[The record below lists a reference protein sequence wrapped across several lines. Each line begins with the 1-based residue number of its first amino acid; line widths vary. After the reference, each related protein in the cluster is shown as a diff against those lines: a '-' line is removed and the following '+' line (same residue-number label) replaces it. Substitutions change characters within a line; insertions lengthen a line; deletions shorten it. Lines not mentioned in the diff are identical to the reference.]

1 MVSSNGAA
9 AATTDVRADERYGE
23 VIRMLIVF
31 RLLALA
37 VTIVYIPA
45 EGADA
50 PVLSVA
56 LVLAALASWLPL
68 RYWDWLRPRLLRH
81 PALLAADLLLT
92 LGILALT
99 GPATPFFYYT
109 LSTVAIAGVA
119 YGWVGA
125 AYFAV
130 LEMAGYAGVLGL
142 RAGAGFDPDG
152 FQELVGLPA
161 LYPLT
166 AAAGAALRGI
176 LRSQADAESSLA
188 AATLV
193 AAASEERSRV
203 AREMHDSLA
212 KTLHGVSLSATAL
225 ARRVHRDP
233 DAAAAD
239 AELLAGA
246 AERAAAEARE
256 LITDLRA
263 DQLEA
268 PLGNA
273 VRDYVTG
280 WSGATGI
287 PVRVH
292 VNNVELRSPSA
303 RYELFGILREALD
316 NVNCHARAGSVEV
329 TLQQRGDELAMRIAD
344 DGVGVPAG
352 GDLLELEPPGHFGLV
367 GMAERAERA
376 GGRMELGPTPGGG
389 TTVLVNLPAD
399 AFVRAGAER

>member
-1 MVSSNGAA
+1 MAWGNGAA
-9 AATTDVRADERYGE
+9 VTREVRADARYGE

-31 RLLALA
+31 RLLALL

-50 PVLSVA
+50 PFLSIA

-68 RYWDWLRPRLLRH
+68 RYWERLRPRLLRH

-92 LGILALT
+92 LGILALA
-99 GPATPFFYYT
+99 GPGTPFFYYT

-130 LEMAGYAGVLGL
+130 LELAGYAGVLAL
-142 RAGAGFDPDG
+142 RAGAGLDVNG

-166 AAAGAALRGI
+166 AAGGAALRGI
-176 LRSQADAESSLA
+176 LRSQAEAEANLA

-193 AAASEERSRV
+193 AAAGEERARM

-212 KTLHGVSLSATAL
+212 KTLHGVSLSAKAL
-225 ARRVHRDP
+225 ARRVHGNP
-233 DAAAAD
+233 DVAAAE

-246 AERAAAEARE
+246 AERAATEARE

-268 PLGNA
+268 PLA
-273 VRDYVTG
+273 TAIDEYVTG
-280 WSGATGI
+280 WSGTTGI
-287 PVRVH
+287 PVRLH
-292 VNNVELRSPSA
+292 ANGVELHSPSA

-316 NVNCHARAGSVEV
+316 NVKRHAGARSVDV
-329 TLQQRGDELAMRIAD
+329 TLERRGAELAMRVAD
-344 DGVGVPAG
+344 DGVGVPSG
-352 GDLLELEPPGHFGLV
+352 CDLLELEPPGHFGLV

-376 GGRMELGPTPGGG
+376 GGRMELAPTPGGG

-399 AFVRAGAER
+399 VSVERPAAR

>member
-1 MVSSNGAA
+1 MVTGNGAA
-9 AATTDVRADERYGE
+9 AVSPEVRAEERYGE

-31 RLLALA
+31 RLLALL

-45 EGADA
+45 EGTNA
-50 PVLSVA
+50 PVLSMA

-68 RYWDWLRPRLLRH
+68 HYWERLRPELLRH
-81 PALLAADLLLT
+81 PALLAGDLVLT

-99 GPATPFFYYT
+99 GPETPFFYYT

-119 YGWVGA
+119 YGWAGA
-125 AYFAV
+125 AFFAV
-130 LEMAGYAGVLGL
+130 LEMAGYAGVLAL
-142 RAGAGFDPDG
+142 RVGAGVDVDG
-152 FQELVGLPA
+152 FQVVVGLPA

-166 AAAGAALRGI
+166 AAGGAALRGI
-176 LRSQADAESSLA
+176 LRSQAEAEANLA

-193 AAASEERSRV
+193 AAAGEERARM

-212 KTLHGVSLSATAL
+212 KTLHGVSLTATAL
-225 ARRVHRDP
+225 ARRVHGDP
-233 DAAAAD
+233 DVAARE

-246 AERAAAEARE
+246 AERAATEARE

-268 PLGNA
+268 SLGTA
-273 VRDYVTG
+273 VQEYVTG
-280 WSGATGI
+280 WSGTTGI
-287 PVRVH
+287 PVRLH
-292 VNNVELRSPSA
+292 VDGGELRSLSV

-316 NVNCHARAGSVEV
+316 NVKRHAQARSVEV
-329 TLQQRGDELAMRIAD
+329 TLERSDGELALRIAD
-344 DGVGVPAG
+344 DGVGVKAG
-352 GDLLELEPPGHFGLV
+352 CDLLELEPPGHFGLV

-376 GGRMELGPTPGGG
+376 GGRMELAPTPGGG

-399 AFVRAGAER
+399 GLARSGAER